1 MARVE
6 PSADMR
12 SAARGAREMF
22 LALLEQGF
30 TEEQAVRMIAIMLGQ
45 AASGGGTSGD
55 K

>member
-6 PSADMR
+6 PSADTRAFAR
-12 SAARGAREMF
+12 SAREMF

-30 TEEQAVRMIAIMLGQ
+30 TEEQSTRMVAIMIGQ
-45 AASGGGTSGD
+45 AVSGSTSSGD